1 MLSYRAMWLQGQKP
15 CVNTDD
21 GTQASIS
28 IHIAVTFG
36 AGALP
41 YEMNP
46 ETYAVEA
53 CLHWSHYMSFT
64 NNTMKRS
71 QSNNDFFFFFGQIL
85 VLKLILVESPLH
97 YCYSTGV
104 TVEGSI

>member
-1 MLSYRAMWLQGQKP
+1 MLSYRAMLLQGQKP

-21 GTQASIS
+21 GTQAFIS

-41 YEMNP
+41 YEMKP

-53 CLHWSHYMSFT
+53 CLH
-64 NNTMKRS
+64 
-71 QSNNDFFFFFGQIL
+71 
-85 VLKLILVESPLH
+85 
-97 YCYSTGV
+97 
-104 TVEGSI
+104 